1 MRRLLHFF
9 ERFDWIL
16 LIAVL
21 TLSAIGLVI
30 IYGIGVSREP
40 NNLFPFYKQLLALG
54 IGLIAVTTL
63 TFLDYRQLRSLSV
76 ICYLAGLVALIAVLV
91 IGRESHGTR
100 GWFAIGPLSFQPDK

>member
-1 MRRLLHFF
+1 MRRLLLFF

-21 TLSAIGLVI
+21 TLTAIGLTI

-54 IGLIAVTTL
+54 IGTIVVTTL

-76 ICYLAGLVALIAVLV
+76 ICYLA
-91 IGRESHGTR
+91 
-100 GWFAIGPLSFQPDK
+100 